1 MSLIV
6 IHNICEVFFLPII
19 IIYRMR
25 ECFFYH
31 LQQYDPYSTIT
42 RSRHGAI
49 SFFMYFDE
57 ITLGKCIIMFFSAI
71 TSLKD
76 HLLLKWYTDS
86 ITTKRDHRNYI
97 HTYSIFLRDSIIV
110 LLTHFPQIAQNCSQH
125 YLRHTK
131 AKKYVSLFYSISC
144 NHFCCQSINMMLQ
157 YLLDF
162 GENFYA
168 IIILFHFVVIR
179 TTTNI
184 WISFKIFLLSLWV
197 K

>member
-1 MSLIV
+1 MLLRIFAVPISTFVEWAETKSSFFVAYIRTSLPLSLLSAWNINLLYRNYVRYCMSLIV

-76 HLLLKWYTDS
+76 HLLLK
-86 ITTKRDHRNYI
+86 
-97 HTYSIFLRDSIIV
+97 
-110 LLTHFPQIAQNCSQH
+110 
-125 YLRHTK
+125 
-131 AKKYVSLFYSISC
+131 
-144 NHFCCQSINMMLQ
+144 
-157 YLLDF
+157 
-162 GENFYA
+162 
-168 IIILFHFVVIR
+168 
-179 TTTNI
+179 
-184 WISFKIFLLSLWV
+184 
-197 K
+197 

>member
-1 MSLIV
+1 MRG
-6 IHNICEVFFLPII
+6 FFLPII

-86 ITTKRDHRNYI
+86 ITTMRDHRKYI

-131 AKKYVSLFYSISC
+131 AKNMFPFFIELVVIIFVATASIWCYNIYSI
-144 NHFCCQSINMMLQ
+144 L
-157 YLLDF
+157 
-162 GENFYA
+162 ERKFYA
-168 IIILFHFVVIR
+168 AITFLYFVVIR
-179 TTTNI
+179 TTNI
-184 WISFKIFLLSLWV
+184 WISFQIFSIFSLG
-197 K
+197 

>member
-86 ITTKRDHRNYI
+86 ITTKRDHRNTYT
-97 HTYSIFLRDSIIV
+97 HTLFSFVIQLLCCWLIFPKLHKIVVNIICGIQKPKNM
-110 LLTHFPQIAQNCSQH
+110 FPF
-125 YLRHTK
+125 
-131 AKKYVSLFYSISC
+131 LF
-144 NHFCCQSINMMLQ
+144 N
-157 YLLDF
+157 
-162 GENFYA
+162 
-168 IIILFHFVVIR
+168 
-179 TTTNI
+179 
-184 WISFKIFLLSLWV
+184 
-197 K
+197 

>member
-131 AKKYVSLFYSISC
+131 AQKYVSLFYSISC
-144 NHFCCQSINMMLQ
+144 NHFLLPKHQ
-157 YLLDF
+157 YDVTIFTRFWRKLLR
-162 GENFYA
+162 NYY
-168 IIILFHFVVIR
+168 I
-179 TTTNI
+179 
-184 WISFKIFLLSLWV
+184 ISFCGNSHNNKNLNLF
-197 K
+197 